1 MIIYA
6 IRNLRKSKNITL
18 DTLSNKTSI
27 SNSYLSKL
35 ENNKVTNCTINT
47 LEKIAD
53 ALEVNI
59 KDLFYSKL
67 DINELKIKLNETI
80 DEYGINSKEALE
92 ISQLVDLVINVIN
105 KDNEN

>member
-18 DTLSNKTSI
+18 DELSNKTSI

-47 LEKIAD
+47 LEEIAN

-67 DINELKIKLNETI
+67 DINELKSKLNETI
-80 DEYGINSKEALE
+80 DEYGINSKEVLE
-92 ISQLVDLVINVIN
+92 ISQLIDLIINAIN
-105 KDNEN
+105 KEK

>member
-6 IRNLRKSKNITL
+6 IRNFRKSKNITL
-18 DTLSNKTSI
+18 DELSNKTSL

-47 LEKIAD
+47 LEKLAD

-67 DINELKIKLNETI
+67 DINQLKIKLNETI

-105 KDNEN
+105 KEK

>member
-18 DTLSNKTSI
+18 DELSNKTSL

-47 LEKIAD
+47 LEKIAN

-92 ISQLVDLVINVIN
+92 ISQLVDLLINVIN
-105 KDNEN
+105 KEK

>member
-18 DTLSNKTSI
+18 DELSNRTSI

-47 LEKIAD
+47 LEKIAE

-59 KDLFYSKL
+59 KDLFYTEY
-67 DINELKIKLNETI
+67 DIEDLKEELNEI
-80 DEYGINSKEALE
+80 VDEYGLKSKEALE
-92 ISQLVDLVINVIN
+92 ISQLVDLLINVIN
-105 KDNEN
+105 KEK

>member
-18 DTLSNKTSI
+18 DELSNRTSI

-47 LEKIAD
+47 LEKIAE

-67 DINELKIKLNETI
+67 DIKYLKEKLNETI
-80 DEYGINSKEALE
+80 DEYGLKSKEALE
-92 ISQLVDLVINVIN
+92 ISQLVDLLINVIN
-105 KDNEN
+105 KEK

>member
-6 IRNLRKSKNITL
+6 IRNFRKSKNITL
-18 DTLSNKTSI
+18 DELSNKTSL

-47 LEKIAD
+47 LEKIAN

-67 DINELKIKLNETI
+67 DINELKSKLNETI
-80 DEYGINSKEALE
+80 DEYGINSKEVLE
-92 ISQLVDLVINVIN
+92 ISQLIDLIINAIN
-105 KDNEN
+105 KEK

>member
-18 DTLSNKTSI
+18 DELSNRTSI

-47 LEKIAD
+47 LEKIAE

-67 DINELKIKLNETI
+67 DIKYLKEKLNETI

-92 ISQLVDLVINVIN
+92 ISQLVDLLINVIN
-105 KDNEN
+105 KEK

>member
-6 IRNLRKSKNITL
+6 IRTLRKSKNITL
-18 DTLSNKTSI
+18 DELSNRTSI

-47 LEKIAD
+47 LEKIAE

-67 DINELKIKLNETI
+67 DIKYLKEKLNATI
-80 DEYGINSKEALE
+80 DEYGLNSKEALE
-92 ISQLVDLVINVIN
+92 ISQLVDLLINVIN
-105 KDNEN
+105 KEK